1 MSFPAISLQKLRFSG
16 NRYRFD
22 KKIHNDSKQI
32 EIFHFLPNIKELHL
46 AQNYLPKDD
55 NILRQMFEHLTNLR
69 KINLHSTY
77 ISLVPEVLNTLTFG
91 IGTSIISGPFGCHLL
106 CQIC

>member
-1 MSFPAISLQKLRFSG
+1 MFPNHSTNSW

-22 KKIHNDSKQI
+22 KKIRYDSKEI
-32 EIFHFLPNIKELHL
+32 EIFHFLPNIRELHL

-69 KINLHSTY
+69 KRSYFRKDLDVAMCEMYLHSY
-77 ISLVPEVLNTLTFG
+77 KQLRFLYNKVSL
-91 IGTSIISGPFGCHLL
+91 ID
-106 CQIC
+106 